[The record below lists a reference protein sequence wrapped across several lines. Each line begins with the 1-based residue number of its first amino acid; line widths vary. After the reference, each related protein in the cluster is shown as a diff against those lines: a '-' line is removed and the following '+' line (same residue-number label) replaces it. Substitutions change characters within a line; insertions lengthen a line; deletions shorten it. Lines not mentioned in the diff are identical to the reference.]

1 MFYLGLRQVVFVAW
15 DRQEPIVPG
24 AWNTLRWLFG
34 AMPAG
39 GAAVTLGRIVAV
51 YYHSS
56 TSYQVTKIFGASN
69 FEPTMLPLKLQL
81 SRQILNILA
90 RLLYRLLLT
99 LPLLLPLFLKLLQ
112 LPLKLWDQN

>member
-34 AMPAG
+34 ATPAG

-56 TSYQVTKIFGASN
+56 TSYQVAKIFGASN
-69 FEPTMLPLKLQL
+69 CEPTMLPLKLQ